1 MVSGRWRRIGEG
13 GNVVGSHF
21 LASAPAQPRGKNEA
35 RRGEFRGPD
44 KWVWKRFAGFFGG
57 EIRGGEGRE
66 AGKKTA
72 GPG

>member
-35 RRGEFRGPD
+35 RRGEAS
-44 KWVWKRFAGFFGG
+44 FADRINGFGNVLPVFSGT
-57 EIRGGEGRE
+57 R
-66 AGKKTA
+66 
-72 GPG
+72 